1 LSAFIITLH
10 IIACLVLIVLVLLQ
24 SGKEGMG
31 VIFGGG
37 SGSVFGSSG
46 AGGLLIKVTSYVAAV
61 FLITSL
67 AYNYYSSAE
76 RRVSASVMQNVN
88 IEDIKPKAGAG
99 EAAQTPAA
107 PGAAKDAAK
116 AGVQFED
123 VKPLKPGLTAPAQT
137 DAAVPALP
145 GAPDIAAKPDT
156 PAPAATADAPAPAP
170 APAPAKPADAPKK

>member
-46 AGGLLIKVTSYVAAV
+46 AGGLLVKLTSYVAAV

-76 RRVSASVMQNVN
+76 RRVSTSVMQNVN
-88 IEDIKPKAGAG
+88 IEDVKPK
-99 EAAQTPAA
+99 TPAA
-107 PGAAKDAAK
+107 PGAPVEAPKPGEAPKSA
-116 AGVQFED
+116 VQFED
-123 VKPLKPGLTAPAQT
+123 VPQPAKPGLTAPAAPG
-137 DAAVPALP
+137 AAIPALP
-145 GAPDIAAKPDT
+145 GTPEVAAT
-156 PAPAATADAPAPAP
+156 QEPAPASASASAPATPV
-170 APAPAKPADAPKK
+170 PAPAKPADAPKK

>member
-46 AGGLLIKVTSYVAAV
+46 AGSLLVKLTSYVAAV

-76 RRVSASVMQNVN
+76 RRVSTSVMQNVN
-88 IEDIKPKAGAG
+88 IEDIKPKAPAG
-99 EAAQTPAA
+99 ENTAQTQAA
-107 PGAAKDAAK
+107 PGAPAAPKDVPKPA
-116 AGVQFED
+116 VQFED
-123 VKPLKPGLTAPAQT
+123 VKPGLPAPAPLG
-137 DAAVPALP
+137 AAVPALP
-145 GAPDIAAKPDT
+145 GAPDIATKQETAAT
-156 PAPAATADAPAPAP
+156 PAAEVPAKVPAPEKPVAAP
-170 APAPAKPADAPKK
+170 QK